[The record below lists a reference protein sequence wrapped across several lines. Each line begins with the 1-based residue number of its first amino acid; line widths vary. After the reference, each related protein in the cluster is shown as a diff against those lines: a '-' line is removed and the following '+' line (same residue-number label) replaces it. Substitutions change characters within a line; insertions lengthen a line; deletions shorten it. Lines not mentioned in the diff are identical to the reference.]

1 MDNNEIWWLNEESEQ
16 MLNSGYLLKG
26 ETVYG
31 AIDRIC
37 DGAGNRLNRKDI
49 ASELK
54 EAIKKGWISFSSP
67 VWANSGTERGL
78 PISCFNVHVPDSVE
92 GITAKMG
99 EVIIQTK
106 IGGGTSGYF
115 GELRNRG
122 TSVKDNGK
130 SSGSVSFMKLFDTA
144 MDVVSQGGV
153 RRGAFAAYLDID
165 HGDIE
170 EFLQI
175 KDIGFPIQN
184 LFTGVCIPDYWMQEM
199 IDGDN
204 EKRRLWAKVLES
216 RQKKG
221 LPYLFFTDNVNRSKP
236 KVYKDK
242 GYSINS
248 SNLCSE
254 IMLPSTDDESFIC
267 CLSSLNLEL
276 YDEWKD
282 TNTVKNLV
290 YLLDSLLTE
299 FIDKSK
305 GRYGLDQVRK
315 FAERHRAI
323 GIGKLTCRV

>member
-1 MDNNEIWWLNEESEQ
+1 
-16 MLNSGYLLKG
+16 
-26 ETVYG
+26 V
-31 AIDRIC
+31 
-37 DGAGNRLNRKDI
+37 
-49 ASELK
+49 
-54 EAIKKGWISFSSP
+54 
-67 VWANSGTERGL
+67 
-78 PISCFNVHVPDSVE
+78 
-92 GITAKMG
+92 
-99 EVIIQTK
+99 
-106 IGGGTSGYF
+106 
-115 GELRNRG
+115 
-122 TSVKDNGK
+122 
-130 SSGSVSFMKLFDTA
+130 
-144 MDVVSQGGV
+144 V